1 MFDLFGKKKKEENE
15 VKEIVLN
22 SLKVSI
28 FKEME
33 EIKKWNEETFP
44 DATLGGQL
52 EKLEEEYEEYFSEED
67 EDKQEKE
74 LADIFIVLGGLR
86 RWKSRI
92 GCCIENVMFEGM
104 PLGTAFRLLFKIK
117 EKMEINRKR
126 VWKKSGDGKFHHK
139 EGTK

>member
-1 MFDLFGKKKKEENE
+1 MFDLFGKKKKAELE
-15 VKEIVLN
+15 KEIKYALMLALN
-22 SLKVSI
+22 CELEK
-28 FKEME
+28 
-33 EIKKWNEETFP
+33 IKKWNEETFP

-86 RWKSRI
+86 RWKSKI

-104 PLGTAFRLLFKIK
+104 PLATAFRLLFNIK
-117 EKMEINRKR
+117 EKMEINRNR
-126 VWKKSGDGKFHHK
+126 VWKKSGNGKFHHEEK
-139 EGTK
+139 KK

>member
-1 MFDLFGKKKKEENE
+1 MFDLFGKKKKEENK

-22 SLKVSI
+22 SLKFSI
-28 FKEME
+28 IKEME

-92 GCCIENVMFEGM
+92 GCCIENVMYEGM
-104 PLGTAFRLLFKIK
+104 PPATALRLLFKIK

-126 VWKKSGDGKFHHK
+126 VWEKSGDGKFHHTDK
-139 EGTK
+139 E

>member
-15 VKEIVLN
+15 VKFGLMLALHCELE
-22 SLKVSI
+22 K
-28 FKEME
+28 
-33 EIKKWNEETFP
+33 IKQWNEETFP

-52 EKLEEEYEEYFSEED
+52 EKLEEEFEEFFTATELED
-67 EDKQEKE
+67 QRKE
-74 LADIFIVLGGLR
+74 MADIFIVLGGLR

-92 GCCIENVMFEGM
+92 GNNQEITLTKNMPIEV
-104 PLGTAFRLLFKIK
+104 LGDLLLDIDK
-117 EKMEINRKR
+117 KMEINRKR